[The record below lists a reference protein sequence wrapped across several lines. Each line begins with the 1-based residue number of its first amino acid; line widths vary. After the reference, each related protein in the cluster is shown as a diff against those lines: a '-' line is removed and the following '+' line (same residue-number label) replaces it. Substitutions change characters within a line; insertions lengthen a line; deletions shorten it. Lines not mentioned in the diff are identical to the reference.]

1 MSVDQPTLAKV
12 TSTNT
17 AIDYNAME
25 KEMKDGDD
33 KGLPAHGS
41 QASSKGEYV
50 CRICLAEESSQENP
64 MISP

>member
-1 MSVDQPTLAKV
+1 
-12 TSTNT
+12 
-17 AIDYNAME
+17 ME